1 VVKQNANAG
10 VDARINPLGNEAALE
25 GKKARAFALRFVD
38 GAVFLG
44 PLKVA
49 QTPPLF

>member
-1 VVKQNANAG
+1 MI
-10 VDARINPLGNEAALE
+10 ARIAVAQALTGRKVATPE
-25 GKKARAFALRFVD
+25 LRFVD

-44 PLKVA
+44 PLKLA